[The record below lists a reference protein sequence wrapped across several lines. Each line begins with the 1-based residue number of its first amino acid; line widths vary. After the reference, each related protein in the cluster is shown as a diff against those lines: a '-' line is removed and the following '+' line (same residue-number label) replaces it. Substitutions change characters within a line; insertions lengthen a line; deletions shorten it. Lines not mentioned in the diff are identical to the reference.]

1 MNEYA
6 IYWIEENVAKNY
18 YHKSDLLHRFF
29 LECAEKEDE
38 IIIRKQFRF
47 ITRKI
52 HFYKFAMHLKTFS
65 SPDIYVKRIGNRV
78 LVKKGEESLCLY
90 IENGELILRC
100 HHLAVAVSLL
110 FPILEDIHPYFFVQG
125 KDTPQYGW
133 ISPKSI
139 KELNDESQ
147 VLYNF
152 L

>member
-1 MNEYA
+1 MIVKGEYVMNEYA

-38 IIIRKQFRF
+38 VIIRKQFRF

-78 LVKKGEESLCLY
+78 LVKKEKNHSAY
-90 IENGELILRC
+90 ILKMGN
-100 HHLAVAVSLL
+100 
-110 FPILEDIHPYFFVQG
+110 
-125 KDTPQYGW
+125 
-133 ISPKSI
+133 
-139 KELNDESQ
+139 
-147 VLYNF
+147 
-152 L
+152 